1 MPAQRLLRLL
11 PTDAFLGAA
20 FGAAVPISKE
30 AAAGLEQGKLVWL
43 HAAYEGEFK
52 GYRFPMKLTKEFFAS
67 LIDNIHRDPQFKAGA
82 DGYGTEPVVR
92 MDYEH
97 VSAMPPTEG
106 SVPAQGAPAPGWV
119 CDAEMRAGD
128 GGRSD
133 FWVLCQLGELL
144 SEQIQK
150 GEQRFLSI
158 DAPLK
163 SKDPV
168 TGEERG
174 PKLRALAVTNDPFL
188 RDLEPMR
195 IAASASV
202 YGRAESPEE
211 LVMGLRQILQLAEDA
226 DTAVI
231 RTALEEL
238 GAAYDAGMRAPGYP
252 DGFGFLIDGVR
263 QLVGLPV
270 LATCSEIV
278 AAAGQALGALSAST
292 TTPATPAEGTTM
304 AGNTL
309 NAKLSVL
316 FNCAETDEAIL
327 AAAGKSS
334 GAFSVL
340 ETMMKDYGA
349 TDAADLVKKAGDA
362 AKKAT
367 MAAEAGT
374 KLAELLTALD
384 TNAKKDSE
392 TEAEQIA
399 ASWGF
404 QKDDPRG
411 VGARSNI
418 AAIGLSARRAQLG
431 IHVDLDGKTLRLGDR
446 DEAKFEQY
454 RREYPLPTGQQ
465 QQAALLTTPITAAAH
480 GVQLGGQ
487 HTALPAGGAPPPA
500 STPALP
506 KHLEEIQS
514 YPGAN
519 NVAKAI
525 AMLSDKQAGFKLHSW
540 ADQNRIAGNYVL
552 TGKAA

>member
-11 PTDAFLGAA
+11 PTDSFLGAA

-30 AAAGLEQGKLVWL
+30 TASGLEKGKLVWL

-52 GYRFPMKLTKEFFAS
+52 GYRFPMALTKEFFAS
-67 LIDNIHRDPQFKAGA
+67 LIANIHRDPQFKAGE
-82 DGYGTEPVVR
+82 DGYGTAPVVR

-106 SVPAQGAPAPGWV
+106 SIPEKGAPAPGWV
-119 CDAEMRAGD
+119 CDAEMRPGD
-128 GGRSD
+128 GGRTD
-133 FWVLCQLGELL
+133 FWVLCELGEKLA
-144 SEQIQK
+144 EQIQK
-150 GEQRFLSI
+150 REQRFLSI

-168 TGEERG
+168 SGEDRG

-188 RDLEPMR
+188 RDLEPMS

-211 LVMGLRQILQLAEDA
+211 LVIGLRQILQLTEDA
-226 DTAVI
+226 DTAAI
-231 RTALEEL
+231 QTALTEL

-252 DGFGFLIDGVR
+252 DGFGYLIDSVR

-270 LATCSEIV
+270 LATCSEII

-292 TTPATPAEGTTM
+292 STTPETPEGTAM
-304 AGNTL
+304 ATNPL

-316 FNCAETDEAIL
+316 FNCAESDEAIL
-327 AAAGKSS
+327 AAATKSS

-349 TDAADLVKKAGDA
+349 ADPADLVKKAGDA

-374 KLAELLTALD
+374 KLAELLSTLNADAETAS
-384 TNAKKDSE
+384 AA
-392 TEAEQIA
+392 EAEQIA

-404 QKDDPRG
+404 KKDDPRG

-418 AAIGLSARRAQLG
+418 TATGLAARRAKLG
-431 IHVDLDGKTLRLGDR
+431 INVDPDGKTLTLGAR
-446 DEAKFEQY
+446 DESKFEQY
-454 RREYPLPTGQQ
+454 RKDYPLPSGEQ
-465 QQAALLTTPITAAAH
+465 QQAALLTSSIVATPGA
-480 GVQLGGQ
+480 QLGGA
-487 HTALPAGGAPPPA
+487 HTALPAGGGANPGTK
-500 STPALP
+500 TPAMP
-506 KHLEEIQS
+506 KHLEDIAT
-514 YPGAN
+514 YPGRN
-519 NVAKAI
+519 HVEKAI
-525 AMLSDKQAGFKLHSW
+525 AMLSAKDEGFKLQTW
-540 ADQNRIAGNYVL
+540 NEKCRLAGNYVL